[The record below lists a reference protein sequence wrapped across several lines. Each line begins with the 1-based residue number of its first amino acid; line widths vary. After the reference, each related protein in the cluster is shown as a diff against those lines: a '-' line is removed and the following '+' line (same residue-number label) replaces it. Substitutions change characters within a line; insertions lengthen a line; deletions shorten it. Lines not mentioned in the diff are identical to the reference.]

1 MFRSVFAL
9 FGFLAF
15 MPFIIEAATIGFV
28 SSSGV
33 WFSADP
39 PFSGVAVK
47 TYSVVL
53 NNEYKQ
59 LTATIAF
66 ADNGQEFGRT
76 TIVVPQEEARQ
87 IQVIWTPTYGKHT
100 IAAKFV
106 SAFVIDS
113 SGNTK
118 QLSQSEMDSF
128 APPISQ
134 SIDIDN
140 DSDKDGIGDHTEIS
154 TYGTAPLKADTD
166 DDGLN
171 DYDEI
176 FKYKTDPKKA
186 NTDGDGMNDGDEV
199 RAGRNPL
206 VQDDPPPPPAPPT
219 AAAPSSGG
227 QTVVVQESAKQ
238 QKQPA
243 VPKQTAQ
250 TQTQLQTQLSQQQ
263 KTAAESAAKKKAA
276 VASQVKPTTDDAVSV
291 ALVAT
296 TTPAAQTTSTELIAP
311 PTQQTNSNQTDEDDT
326 RWVTVLGTVAGL
338 LAVAAAVSGALA
350 WREKNRY

>member
-206 VQDDPPPPPAPPT
+206 VQDDPPPPPAPCC
-219 AAAPSSGG
+219 SR
-227 QTVVVQESAKQ
+227 KR
-238 QKQPA
+238 
-243 VPKQTAQ
+243 
-250 TQTQLQTQLSQQQ
+250 
-263 KTAAESAAKKKAA
+263 KTATATGSAETNSTNTN
-276 VASQVKPTTDDAVSV
+276 SITNSTEPTTKNCSRICCKEKSSSCE
-291 ALVAT
+291 
-296 TTPAAQTTSTELIAP
+296 PS
-311 PTQQTNSNQTDEDDT
+311 QTNH
-326 RWVTVLGTVAGL
+326 G
-338 LAVAAAVSGALA
+338 
-350 WREKNRY
+350 